1 MGLLSWIIVGG
12 LGGWLAK
19 ALMPGEGPQGCIVT
33 VLLGIVGAVV
43 GGWVLSL
50 FGIGGVEDLNIWSIV
65 VSAIGAIIV
74 LAVVRLI
81 RR

>member
-12 LGGWLAK
+12 LGGMLAK

-50 FGIGGVEDLNIWSIV
+50 FGIGGVSDLNIWSII